1 MAGKVWKLGQLRA
14 WARELLDDPQGDS
27 FPDPRLDLLL
37 NTSYSD
43 LVTEIQSS
51 GAITGMETQE
61 LTVTPANREYE
72 LAAGTVHVMDVSRQ
86 VTGTARPLTFHEVA
100 FSERNKRTSGY
111 YLYWH
116 TGADLLMLGFCV
128 PEPPAMTVNVLAVR
142 QQHELVGE
150 LDVPHQM
157 PLQHRPL
164 IALKA
169 AFIAKINQKRDAGGV
184 AVMYAESMIQ
194 FRSWMGHATSSP
206 KKVVAL

>member
-1 MAGKVWKLGQLRA
+1 MGVKIWTLIELRA
-14 WARELLDDPQGDS
+14 WARELLDDPEGDS

-37 NTSYSD
+37 NTAYSD

-51 GAITGMETQE
+51 GAITGMQTQE

-72 LAAGTVHVMDVSRQ
+72 LYAGTVHVMDVSRQ
-86 VTGTARPLTFHEVA
+86 ATATAQPLTFHEVA

-111 YLYWH
+111 YLYWDSNN
-116 TGADLLMLGFCV
+116 TQLKLGFCAAA
-128 PEPPAMTVNVLAVR
+128 PPAMTVNVLAVR
-142 QQHELVGE
+142 QQYDLVEGGN
-150 LDVPHQM
+150 VPSHM

-169 AFIAKINQKRDAGGV
+169 AFIAKINQKRGAGGV
-184 AVMYAESMIQ
+184 AAMYAESLIQ